1 LANKYDAFGTQLQMG
16 NGTFQVETA
25 VVVGTITTTGDA
37 NFIVTSTGVAGT
49 PVTVVVA
56 VIEDDTAYDVARK
69 ARAAI
74 GANAAITALY
84 HVGGSGNEVVLTR
97 KTAVANVADLNIAYA
112 DDSSVGL
119 TDDATSNNTVVG
131 GEAEAF
137 TTIAQVRNISG
148 PGLSLDVE
156 DVTTHDSTGAWEEVV
171 ATILRSG
178 EVTLDLVY
186 DPATA
191 THGWGIGLLA
201 VMPRRATRNFQV
213 IFPDAGSTTWSF
225 AADVVNFEPDA
236 PHDGALTASVTLKL
250 TGSITLA

>member
-1 LANKYDAFGTQLQMG
+1 MG

-37 NFIVTSTGVAGT
+37 TFTVTSTGVAGT
-49 PVTVVVA
+49 PVAVTVA
-56 VIEDDTAYDVARK
+56 VVEDDTPSMVAAK

-84 HVGGSGNEVVLTR
+84 HVGGSGAEVVLTR
-97 KTAVANVADLNIAYA
+97 KAAVANVADLNIAYDNDTCA
-112 DDSSVGL
+112 GL
-119 TDDATSNNTVVG
+119 TPDATSDNTVVG
-131 GEAEAF
+131 GLAEVF

-171 ATILRSG
+171 ATVLRSG
-178 EVTLDLVY
+178 EVTLDLVW
-186 DPATA
+186 DPATP
-191 THGWGIGLLA
+191 THSNGVGLLA
-201 VMPRRATRNFQV
+201 VMPRRATRNFKV
-213 IFPDAGSTTWSF
+213 IFPDTGATTWSF
-225 AADVVNFEPDA
+225 AAEVVSFEPDA

-250 TGSITLA
+250 SGEVTLA

>member
-1 LANKYDAFGTQLQMG
+1 MSKYDAFGTQLKMG

-37 NFIVTSTGVAGT
+37 NFIVTSAGVAGT

-56 VIEDDTAYDVARK
+56 VVENDTAYDVARK

-119 TDDATSNNTVVG
+119 TDDATSDNTVAG
-131 GEAEAF
+131 GAAEAF
-137 TTIAQVRNISG
+137 TTIAQVRNIGG
-148 PGLSLDVE
+148 PGLALDIE
-156 DVTTHDSTGAWEEVV
+156 DVTTHDSTEAWEEVV
-171 ATILRSG
+171 ATVLRSG
-178 EVTLDLVY
+178 EVSLDIVY

-191 THGWGIGLLA
+191 THGYGVGVLA
-201 VMPRRATRNFQV
+201 VLPRRATRNFQI
-213 IFPDAGSTTWSF
+213 IFPDTASTTWAF
-225 AADVVNFEPDA
+225 AAEVVSFEPDA

-250 TGSITLA
+250 SGKPTLA

>member
-1 LANKYDAFGTQLQMG
+1 MSKYDAFGTQLKMG

-37 NFIVTSTGVAGT
+37 TFTVTSTGVAGT
-49 PVTVVVA
+49 PVAVTVA
-56 VIEDDTAYDVARK
+56 VVEDDTPSMVAAK

-84 HVGGSGNEVVLTR
+84 HVGGSGAEVVLTR
-97 KTAVANVADLNIAYA
+97 KAAVANVADLNIAYDNDTCA
-112 DDSSVGL
+112 GL
-119 TDDATSNNTVVG
+119 TPDATSDNTVVG
-131 GEAEAF
+131 GLAEVF

-171 ATILRSG
+171 ATVLRSG
-178 EVTLDLVY
+178 EVTLDLVW
-186 DPATA
+186 DPATP
-191 THGWGIGLLA
+191 THSNGVGLLA
-201 VMPRRATRNFQV
+201 VMPRRATRNFKV
-213 IFPDAGSTTWSF
+213 IFPDTGATTWSF
-225 AADVVNFEPDA
+225 AAEVVSFEPDA

-250 TGSITLA
+250 SGEVTLA

>member
-1 LANKYDAFGTQLQMG
+1 MANKYDAFGTQLKLG

-25 VVVGTITTTGDA
+25 TVVGTITGSGDA
-37 NFIVTSTGVAGT
+37 TFTITSTGMAGT
-49 PVTVVVA
+49 PLAISVA
-56 VIEDDTAYDVARK
+56 VLEDDTAYDVARK

-84 HVGGSGNEVVLTR
+84 HVGGSGAEVVLTR
-97 KTAVANVADLNIAYA
+97 KTAVANVADLNIAYTN
-112 DDSSVGL
+112 DTCTGL
-119 TDDATSNNTVVG
+119 TPDATSDNTVVG
-131 GEAEAF
+131 GLAEVF
-137 TTIAQVRNISG
+137 TTIAQVRNIGG

-178 EVTLDLVY
+178 EVTLDIVW

-213 IFPDAGSTTWSF
+213 IFTDAASTTWSF
-225 AADVVNFEPDA
+225 AAEVVSFEPDA
-236 PHDGALTASVTLKL
+236 PHDGALTASVTIKL
-250 TGSITLA
+250 SGEVTLA

>member
-1 LANKYDAFGTQLQMG
+1 MG

-37 NFIVTSTGVAGT
+37 TFTVTSTGVAGT
-49 PVTVVVA
+49 PVAVTVA
-56 VIEDDTAYDVARK
+56 VVENDTAYDVAAK

-97 KTAVANVADLNIAYA
+97 KAAVANVADLNIAYA

-119 TDDATSNNTVVG
+119 TDDATSDNTVVG
-131 GEAEAF
+131 GLAEVF

-148 PGLSLDVE
+148 PGMSLDVE

-171 ATILRSG
+171 ATVLRSG
-178 EVTLDLVY
+178 EITLDIVW
-186 DPATA
+186 DPASA
-191 THGWGIGLLA
+191 THGWGTGLLA

-213 IFPDAGSTTWSF
+213 IFPDTGATTWSF
-225 AADVVNFEPDA
+225 AAEVVSFEPDA

-250 TGSITLA
+250 TGEVPLA

>member
-1 LANKYDAFGTQLQMG
+1 MPKYDAFGTQLKLG

-25 VVVGTITTTGDA
+25 TVVGTITGSGDA
-37 NFIVTSTGVAGT
+37 TFTITSTGMAGT
-49 PVTVVVA
+49 PLAISVA
-56 VIEDDTAYDVARK
+56 VLEDDTAYDVARK

-74 GANAAITALY
+74 GANAAVTALY
-84 HVGGSGNEVVLTR
+84 HVGGSGAEVVLTR
-97 KTAVANVADLNIAYA
+97 KAAVANVADLNIAYTN
-112 DDSSVGL
+112 DTCTGL
-119 TDDATSNNTVVG
+119 TPDATSDNTVVG
-131 GEAEAF
+131 GLAEAF
-137 TTIAQVRNISG
+137 TTIAQVRNIGG

-178 EVTLDLVY
+178 EVSLDIVW

-191 THGWGIGLLA
+191 THGWGVGLLA

-213 IFPDAGSTTWSF
+213 IFPDAASTTWSF
-225 AADVVNFEPDA
+225 AAEVVSFEPDA

-250 TGSITLA
+250 SGEVTLA